1 MPGPL
6 TIRSS
11 QPEDARQWLRSG
23 APIAQ
28 RLAGRCP
35 TRRPMA
41 SGSAF
46 SAPII
51 LLGASSLATS
61 GWNWL
66 ASRITSSIRTP
77 GAFRPVCYLE
87 DLYVAPEARGHGA
100 GRFLIE
106 GLVALGR
113 ERSWRR
119 IYCHTHGNNHAA
131 RALYDQLA
139 PSTDYV
145 RYDID
150 LSPCPRNANGR
161 W

>member
-1 MPGPL
+1 
-6 TIRSS
+6 
-11 QPEDARQWLRSG
+11 
-23 APIAQ
+23 
-28 RLAGRCP
+28 
-35 TRRPMA
+35 MA

-51 LLGASSLATS
+51 LLGASSLATL

-77 GAFRPVCYLE
+77 GAFSPSVISKTSTWR
-87 DLYVAPEARGHGA
+87 PEARGHGA

-139 PSTDYV
+139 RSTDYV

-150 LSPCPRNANGR
+150 LSPVPLQTANGPR
-161 W
+161 